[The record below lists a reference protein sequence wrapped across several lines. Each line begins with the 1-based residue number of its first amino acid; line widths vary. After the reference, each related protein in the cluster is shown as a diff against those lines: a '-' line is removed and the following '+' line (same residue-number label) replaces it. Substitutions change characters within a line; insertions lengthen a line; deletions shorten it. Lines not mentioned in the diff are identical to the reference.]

1 MVEDAVPVCIYWDR
15 RHILVLCFFLLI
27 MGSSMFRKGELRER
41 GVHITLMIQAD
52 IVAYH
57 APPETPQL
65 GFLQPLVDTACRQH
79 FNPELTVGSATVCC
93 SDHLA
98 QYRGKP
104 FREQGFPAAQ
114 VSERTGP
121 SKVRVMAGDLS
132 DRPAYDLNQVRSI
145 CKVQVRLFP
154 FRASRSIECDML
166 LHAASSDLPEGVNIQ
181 DLEGLD

>member
-1 MVEDAVPVCIYWDR
+1 
-15 RHILVLCFFLLI
+15 

-52 IVAYH
+52 IVAFH

-98 QYRGKP
+98 RYRGKP

-121 SKVRVMAGDLS
+121 MTRITI
-132 DRPAYDLNQVRSI
+132 PAIWVD
-145 CKVQVRLFP
+145 
-154 FRASRSIECDML
+154 ASWQGTSATDW
-166 LHAASSDLPEGVNIQ
+166 HTT
-181 DLEGLD
+181 